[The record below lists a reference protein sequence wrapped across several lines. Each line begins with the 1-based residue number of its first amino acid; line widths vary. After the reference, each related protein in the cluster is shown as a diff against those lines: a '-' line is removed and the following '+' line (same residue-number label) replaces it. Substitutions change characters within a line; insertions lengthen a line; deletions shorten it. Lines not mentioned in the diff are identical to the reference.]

1 MSRFPNTRIINGYGP
16 TEATV
21 GVSVNDMTQKAIDDE
36 KSLPVGYP
44 MSNCKIKILDEDGN
58 ELKENEKVKL

>member
-44 MSNCKIKILDEDGN
+44 MSNCKIKN
-58 ELKENEKVKL
+58 T

>member
-36 KSLPVGYP
+36 KVFQ
-44 MSNCKIKILDEDGN
+44 LDT
-58 ELKENEKVKL
+58 LCQIVK